1 MVKTFGESADF
12 AAFKVID
19 GDIYRVAWAKTMQV
33 EKTEDGQ
40 EKESSLCDYMLE
52 RYDYKPSMD
61 LVLNDILSSGE
72 QASMEEIK
80 EISEGLGAEPL
91 GYMKKAMLAYIEKY
105 DASSSVNSFLLNGM
119 EVWLDKAT
127 RVGLMN
133 STTIAKAMGQKT
145 TTLWLGSYQLEV
157 DCDKAIQLLSALEM
171 YALECFNVTAA
182 HKKAVS
188 ELDNIEGVLTYDYK
202 SGYPEK
208 LKMEV

>member
-1 MVKTFGESADF
+1 MEKNVFMTQQPQIVFSGDN
-12 AAFKVID
+12 KV
-19 GDIYRVAWAKTMQV
+19 
-33 EKTEDGQ
+33 
-40 EKESSLCDYMLE
+40 
-52 RYDYKPSMD
+52 
-61 LVLNDILSSGE
+61 LVLLNEQQIAEQLGGGVEAGDTPAVERTAYQYDCYWLSLPST
-72 QASMEEIK
+72 APHDAAAVLSAAKM
-80 EISEGLGAEPL
+80 S
-91 GYMKKAMLAYIEKY
+91 MLAEITAY
-105 DASSSVNSFLLNGM
+105 DSSSSVNAFELNGM
-119 EVWLDKAT
+119 QVWLDKAT

-133 STTIAKAMGQKT
+133 STTIAKSMGQQK

-202 SGYPEK
+202 SGYPDK